1 MGRLTRKDNQG
12 NWHLKGVPWER
23 LRAGTELD
31 KKTADRINGA
41 LCKLMAYEDT
51 GLEPAEVVDAEN
63 LYETLCDQLLKKLAE
78 EREKHRWIPVGERL
92 PEKRGRYLVT
102 AESAG
107 YRFLLLGHYNGPDW
121 TEERSDQRFI
131 AWMPLPEPY
140 RQAKRS
146 DGHTNT

>member
-1 MGRLTRKDNQG
+1 MGRLIRKDDQG

-23 LRAGTELD
+23 LRAGAELD
-31 KKTADRINGA
+31 ERTRQRLYGA

-51 GLEPAEVVDAEN
+51 GLEPAGV
-63 LYETLCDQLLKKLAE
+63 AE
-78 EREKHRWIPVGERL
+78 EREKHRWIPVEERL
-92 PEKRGRYLVT
+92 PDKRGRYLVT

-146 DGHTNT
+146 DGHADT